1 MKTKI
6 VYVAVSSHNDF
17 FLEELWASLYS
28 LRQFAPPT
36 CEVVVLS
43 DAETAE
49 RIKCRPALYEMINE
63 LNVIQVPSKYS
74 NELRSRVI
82 KTNIRNLVDGDFLFI
97 DTDTIICDSLES
109 IDNLNVTNLAM
120 VPELHGPFKEHIY
133 FESTWQ
139 DVKRIFGVDVSDSP
153 YWFNSGC
160 MLVKDNEITRRFFT
174 KWLENWNYSAIEK
187 KESSDQRALLKTDK
201 EFGYIIECLPD
212 IYNSQVAMT
221 IQYFFD
227 AKIVHFWHMRSRFTS
242 DVDYSPFCNKEI
254 YQAIR
259 NSNGI
264 TDDIAYTIR
273 HCKSSFRSPSMIVG
287 KKQIYL
293 LYSSFFNILG
303 RKYIENSTVRKITDR
318 FIRILYMFD
327 RIKEK
332 MSDHK

>member
-1 MKTKI
+1 MG
-6 VYVAVSSHNDF
+6 F
-17 FLEELWASLYS
+17 FIFSKAIY
-28 LRQFAPPT
+28 PPPV

-43 DAETAE
+43 DVETAA
-49 RIKCRPALYEMINE
+49 RIKRRPALFKMINE
-63 LNVIQVPSKYS
+63 LKVVQVPGNYS

-109 IDNLNVTNLAM
+109 VDNLNVTNLAM
-120 VPELHGPFKEHIY
+120 VPELHGHFNEHVY
-133 FESTWQ
+133 FDSTCQ
-139 DVKRIFGVDVSDSP
+139 DVKRIFGIDVSDSP

-160 MLVKDNEITRRFFT
+160 MLVKDNEMIRKFFT
-174 KWLENWNYSAIEK
+174 KWQENWEYSAIQK
-187 KESSDQRALLKTDK
+187 NESSDQRALLKTDK

-254 YQAIR
+254 YKAIR
-259 NSNGI
+259 TNNGI
-264 TDDIAYTIR
+264 SDDIAYTIL

-303 RKYIENSTVRKITDR
+303 RKYLESSTVKRITDW
-318 FIRILYMFD
+318 FIHILYLLERVKVKFLGY
-327 RIKEK
+327 KSK
-332 MSDHK
+332 

>member
-1 MKTKI
+1 MGI
-6 VYVAVSSHNDF
+6 AVF
-17 FLEELWASLYS
+17 IKAIY
-28 LRQFAPPT
+28 PPPV

-43 DAETAE
+43 DVETAE
-49 RIKCRPALYEMINE
+49 RIKRRPALYEMINE
-63 LNVIQVPSKYS
+63 LNVVQVPNNYS

-82 KTNIRNLVDGDFLFI
+82 KTNIRNLIDGDFLFI
-97 DTDTIICDSLES
+97 DTDTIICDSLEG
-109 IDNLNVTNLAM
+109 IDSLNVTNLAM
-120 VPELHGPFKEHIY
+120 VPELHGQFNEHVY
-133 FESTWQ
+133 FETTCQ

-160 MLVKDNEITRRFFT
+160 MLVKDNKMTRQFFA
-174 KWLENWNYSAIEK
+174 KWQENWNYSAIEK

-221 IQYFFD
+221 IQYFFE
-227 AKIVHFWHMRSRFTS
+227 AKIVHFWHMRTRFTS

-259 NSNGI
+259 NNNGL
-264 TDDIAYTIR
+264 TNDIIYTIL
-273 HCKSSFRSPSMIVG
+273 HCKSSFRSPSMIIG
-287 KKQIYL
+287 RKQIYL

-318 FIRILYMFD
+318 FIRILYIFD
-327 RIKEK
+327 RIKAK
-332 MSDHK
+332 LSDHK